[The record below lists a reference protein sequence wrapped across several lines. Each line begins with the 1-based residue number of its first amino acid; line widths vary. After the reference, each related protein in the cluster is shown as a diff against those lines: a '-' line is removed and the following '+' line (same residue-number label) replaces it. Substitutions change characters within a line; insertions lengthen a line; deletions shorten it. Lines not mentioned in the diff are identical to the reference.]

1 MQPFICKLA
10 CMNYRPIFIFTRR
23 SFLIMAGVFAIL
35 QLQAQQKSTPL
46 FSSDELLKLTI
57 SGNVR
62 QLLRDNSNKTQY
74 YPLSLQYPDG
84 DSNYVINLKAR
95 LRGNFR
101 RESGYCNL
109 PPILL
114 NFPKN
119 DTVKGSVFKKQ
130 DKLKL
135 VVTCVSGDYVE
146 REYLVYKAFQLITP
160 ISFKV
165 RLVEIS
171 LQGEKL
177 TKSQQR
183 PFIGYLIESEEE
195 LAARNDG
202 EVLDT
207 KIQMAPGQFDP
218 DSYFTMMFFQYM
230 ISNVDWS
237 AQMQHNV
244 RLFASKQGGLPKVI
258 PYDFDH
264 AGLVNTPYAQPP
276 AELNMTSVRERRYR
290 GVCDKDTGRIVAVVA
305 RFLEKKDE
313 ILKLFTE
320 TKLLQENSKK
330 EMLTFLNEFFSEIS
344 NERRLGQIV
353 STNCDSR
360 AGGNIIIGGLP
371 KKKDD

>member
-1 MQPFICKLA
+1 
-10 CMNYRPIFIFTRR
+10 MNYRPIFIFTRR
-23 SFLIMAGVFAIL
+23 AALSVAGLLLLIPL
-35 QLQAQQKSTPL
+35 LAQQKSTPL
-46 FSSDELLKLTI
+46 FSSEELLKLTI
-57 SGNVR
+57 TGNVR
-62 QLLRDNSNKTQY
+62 QLLRDNSNKKQY
-74 YPLSLQYPDG
+74 YPLALQYPDG

-101 RESGYCNL
+101 RESGYCDL

-119 DTVKGSVFKKQ
+119 DTVKSSVFKKQ

-135 VVTCVSGDYVE
+135 VVTCVNGDYVE
-146 REYLVYKAFQLITP
+146 REYLVYKAFELLTP
-160 ISFKV
+160 ISFRV
-165 RLVEIS
+165 RLVEIT

-177 TKSQQR
+177 TRNQQR

-195 LAARNDG
+195 LAARNNG
-202 EVLDT
+202 EMMET
-207 KIQMAPGQFDP
+207 KIQMGPGQLDP
-218 DSYFTMMFFQYM
+218 DSYLAMMFFQYM
-230 ISNVDWS
+230 IANVDWS

-244 RLFASKQGGLPKVI
+244 RLFVSNQGGLPKVI

-290 GVCDKDTGRIVAVVA
+290 GICDKDTARIISTAA
-305 RFLEKKDE
+305 RFLEKKND
-313 ILKLFTE
+313 ILKLFTD
-320 TKLLQENSKK
+320 TKLLQENSKR
-330 EMLTFLNEFFSEIS
+330 EMLAFLNEFFNEIS
-344 NERRLGQIV
+344 NEKRLSQIV

-371 KKKDD
+371 KKND